1 MRKVLVTGGAGFIGS
16 HIVDRYIKEGWDVTV
31 VDDLS
36 TGKKENLNSRAKFYQ
51 ISIVD
56 EKLAL
61 VFKKDKF
68 DLINHHAAQINVRL
82 SAEKPEVDAKINILG
97 TLNLLD
103 KCLKARVKDFIFAS
117 SGGAIYGE
125 AQELPVDEYYPKN
138 PLSPYGIA
146 KHTAELYLY
155 FYKKVFGLNYVS
167 LRYANV
173 YGPRQ
178 DPLGEAGVVAIF
190 SNKMLKGNL
199 PTIFGDGKQT
209 RDYVFV
215 DDVAEANLLATCK
228 MEKLNCKDIFFSDDL
243 AYNIGTGK
251 EDSVDSLYQKL
262 ADITGFQKHPLYSDP
277 KEGEV
282 KRICLDPTKAKKE
295 LGWKIKTS
303 FEEGLKQTVYWA
315 LQKFG

>member
-138 PLSPYGIA
+138 PLSPYGIT

-155 FYKKVFGLNYVS
+155 FYKKVFGLNYIS

-228 MEKLNCKDIFFSDDL
+228 MKKLNCKDIFSSDDL

-303 FEEGLKQTVYWA
+303 FEEGLKQTVDWA

>member
-1 MRKVLVTGGAGFIGS
+1 
-16 HIVDRYIKEGWDVTV
+16 
-31 VDDLS
+31 
-36 TGKKENLNSRAKFYQ
+36 
-51 ISIVD
+51 
-56 EKLAL
+56 
-61 VFKKDKF
+61 
-68 DLINHHAAQINVRL
+68 
-82 SAEKPEVDAKINILG
+82 
-97 TLNLLD
+97 
-103 KCLKARVKDFIFAS
+103 
-117 SGGAIYGE
+117 
-125 AQELPVDEYYPKN
+125 
-138 PLSPYGIA
+138 
-146 KHTAELYLY
+146 
-155 FYKKVFGLNYVS
+155 
-167 LRYANV
+167 ANV

-215 DDVAEANLLATCK
+215 DDVAEVNLLATCK
-228 MEKLNCKDIFFSDDL
+228 MKKLNCKDIFSSDDL

-303 FEEGLKQTVYWA
+303 FEEGLKQTVDWA
-315 LQKFG
+315 LKKFG